1 MASNFDC
8 PRCGAL
14 TQYKAT
20 AVGRNSDQATY
31 GEPVVN
37 AWLQCTSCSYVF
49 GGVQDAPS
57 HTRLIDWWPRRWHSR
72 EFPDVPEQIASAA
85 TEATLCLSMGAYRGA
100 GALARAVIEATAK
113 DKGAQGRDL
122 HVRIEGLYA
131 AGHIR
136 KHTKEQA
143 HEIRHYGN
151 SMAHGD
157 FIEFV
162 AKDEAEEIITLMT
175 EVLDEVYQSPAR
187 LERRKAARQSQQAK
201 S

>member
-1 MASNFDC
+1 MPSNFDC

-14 TQYKAT
+14 TQYNAT
-20 AVGRNSDQATY
+20 AVGGNPDDATY
-31 GEPVVN
+31 GERVVN
-37 AWLQCTSCSYVF
+37 VWLQCISCTYVF
-49 GGVQDAPS
+49 GGVKDAYS
-57 HTRLIDWWPRRWHSR
+57 HTRLVDWWPRRWHSR
-72 EFPDVPEQIASAA
+72 DFPDVPEQIASAA
-85 TEATLCLSMGAYRGA
+85 TEATLCLSMGAHRAA

-122 HVRIEGLYA
+122 QGRIEALYA
-131 AGHIR
+131 ADHIR

-157 FIEFV
+157 FIEPV
-162 AKDEAEEIITLMT
+162 AEGEAAEIITLMA

-187 LERRKAARQSQQAK
+187 LARRKAARKAQ
-201 S
+201 